1 MFVDLLSRPARLVR
15 WLLLPALL
23 LTAAGVH
30 AALPIEHWT
39 TSSGTRVYF
48 VRADAIPM
56 LDLNLDFD
64 AGGRRD
70 PAPRTGLA
78 SLTNAM
84 LFKGAPGLSES
95 QIAEGFAVTGA
106 LRGGGAGDDRA
117 SVSLRTLT
125 SEAELSAS
133 VNLLARVLAAP
144 TFPADVLAREK
155 ARVIQAVREAQTKP
169 ERIAS
174 RTFSRQL
181 YGTHPYGA
189 EATVESYGAVE
200 RDDLVAFHSA
210 NYGASRA
217 VLSMIGAIPRAR
229 AEAIAEQLS
238 RALPAGAVAAP
249 MPEVVMPQT
258 SSVRRIEHPATQSHI
273 LIGLPAIARG
283 APDYFPL
290 LVGNYVLGGGGF
302 VSRLYNEVRERRGL
316 AYSVYSYFSPQLQP
330 GPFTIGLQTQKAQTD
345 QALKVVSD
353 TLDAFL
359 KDGPTAQELAAAKAN
374 LIGGF
379 PLRVDSNRKILDNLA
394 VIGYYRLPLDY
405 LDRWT
410 EHIDQVTLPQI
421 RQAFTR
427 VVRTDRLATV
437 VVGAPA
443 AAASAD
449 AGPAAR
455 AR

>member
-1 MFVDLLSRPARLVR
+1 
-15 WLLLPALL
+15 
-23 LTAAGVH
+23 
-30 AALPIEHWT
+30 
-39 TSSGTRVYF
+39 
-48 VRADAIPM
+48 
-56 LDLNLDFD
+56 
-64 AGGRRD
+64 
-70 PAPRTGLA
+70 
-78 SLTNAM
+78 
-84 LFKGAPGLSES
+84 
-95 QIAEGFAVTGA
+95 
-106 LRGGGAGDDRA
+106 
-117 SVSLRTLT
+117 
-125 SEAELSAS
+125 
-133 VNLLARVLAAP
+133 
-144 TFPADVLAREK
+144 
-155 ARVIQAVREAQTKP
+155 
-169 ERIAS
+169 
-174 RTFSRQL
+174 
-181 YGTHPYGA
+181 
-189 EATVESYGAVE
+189 
-200 RDDLVAFHSA
+200 
-210 NYGASRA
+210 
-217 VLSMIGAIPRAR
+217 MIGAIPRAR